1 MVIPLP
7 QCRRVYFV
15 CWLVY
20 CSISLASEG
29 GTLSTRRNI
38 DFIDSNPGVS
48 AATAGAQ
55 DFIERFIGRF
65 ISVSERASGGTS
77 WGGDPGQERVGLS
90 FPQFPRVM
98 HTLLAEFW
106 KLDGKAPS
114 TGSAAVCWKSE
125 DGLGSVPLSRTMNWQ
140 LVELPKKFS
149 RT

>member
-1 MVIPLP
+1 MLAKQSWESWGTGSLSAPAIEIRASKGKKKKKKHLQKSVSHGPKASPMSVLGVLVVIPLP

-65 ISVSERASGGTS
+65 ISVSERASGGT
-77 WGGDPGQERVGLS
+77 R
-90 FPQFPRVM
+90 
-98 HTLLAEFW
+98 
-106 KLDGKAPS
+106 
-114 TGSAAVCWKSE
+114 
-125 DGLGSVPLSRTMNWQ
+125 
-140 LVELPKKFS
+140 
-149 RT
+149 